1 MTSISDIDDVVLGP
15 QISYN
20 PNTTI
25 TTMITTTK
33 TAAALIAAGAM
44 SLLGAVTPA
53 AFAQDGSLV
62 SFNQN
67 ILNPQHP
74 NLSFSLHNGRESC

>member
-1 MTSISDIDDVVLGP
+1 M
-15 QISYN
+15 
-20 PNTTI
+20 I
-25 TTMITTTK
+25 TTTTK
-33 TAAALIAAGAM
+33 TAAAIIAATAVIM

-67 ILNPQHP
+67 IQTPTQVCP
-74 NLSFSLHNGRESC
+74 AIGSESSVFCTISGPPTRPE

>member
-1 MTSISDIDDVVLGP
+1 
-15 QISYN
+15 
-20 PNTTI
+20 
-25 TTMITTTK
+25 MITTTR
-33 TAAALIAAGAM
+33 TAAVLIAAAAM

-67 ILNPQHP
+67 IETPDTNTQVCPATALLGSDASVFCTISGPP
-74 NLSFSLHNGRESC
+74 TRPE

>member
-1 MTSISDIDDVVLGP
+1 
-15 QISYN
+15 
-20 PNTTI
+20 
-25 TTMITTTK
+25 MITTTK
-33 TAAALIAAGAM
+33 TAAALIAAAM

-67 ILNPQHP
+67 IQNPQHP
-74 NLSFSLHNGRESC
+74 NLSFSLHNGRGSC